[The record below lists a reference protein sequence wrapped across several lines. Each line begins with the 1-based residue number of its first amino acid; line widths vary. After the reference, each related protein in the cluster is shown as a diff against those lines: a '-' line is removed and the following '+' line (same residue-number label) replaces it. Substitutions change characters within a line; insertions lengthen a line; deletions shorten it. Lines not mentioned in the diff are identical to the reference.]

1 MKRLLDFISNLLSLV
16 VCEVNKSLLK
26 DELDSFGPIK
36 LKYMFTALTAVFVVS
51 VSACRSTYFVELES
65 GSGWLSEKVKCMK
78 RVRSNLPQQY
88 SRG

>member
-16 VCEVNKSLLK
+16 VCGVNKSLLK

-36 LKYMFTALTAVFVVS
+36 LKYMFTALTAVGRLCLSMQVNVL
-51 VSACRSTYFVELES
+51 VELES
-65 GSGWLSEKVKCMK
+65 GGGWLSEKVKCMK

-88 SRG
+88 SSG

>member
-36 LKYMFTALTAVFVVS
+36 LRYMFTALTAVLVVS
-51 VSACRSTYFVELES
+51 VSACRSTYF
-65 GSGWLSEKVKCMK
+65 
-78 RVRSNLPQQY
+78 
-88 SRG
+88 SRRIGEWEWMAF